1 MSIPVVAPA
10 KNLSNKTNKFS
21 DSDVY
26 FTSPLIYRKDEK
38 QILSSLKFNI
48 FENRIENTNNKKD
61 EHQHYED
68 TSSGFG
74 FTS

>member
-21 DSDVY
+21 DSDILTF
-26 FTSPLIYRKDEK
+26 FTSLLIYRKVEK
-38 QILSSLKFNI
+38 QILSSLKFDI

-61 EHQHYED
+61 EHQHDED
-68 TSSGFG
+68 TSS
-74 FTS
+74 

>member
-26 FTSPLIYRKDEK
+26 FTSLLIYRKDEK
-38 QILSSLKFNI
+38 ANIIFSKIHI

-61 EHQHYED
+61 EHQHDED

-74 FTS
+74 ITS

>member
-26 FTSPLIYRKDEK
+26 FTSLLIYRKDEK

-61 EHQHYED
+61 EHQHDED

-74 FTS
+74 ITS

>member
-10 KNLSNKTNKFS
+10 KNLSNKTNKFG

-26 FTSPLIYRKDEK
+26 FTSLLIYRKDEK

-61 EHQHYED
+61 EHQHDED
-68 TSSGFG
+68 TSS
-74 FTS
+74 